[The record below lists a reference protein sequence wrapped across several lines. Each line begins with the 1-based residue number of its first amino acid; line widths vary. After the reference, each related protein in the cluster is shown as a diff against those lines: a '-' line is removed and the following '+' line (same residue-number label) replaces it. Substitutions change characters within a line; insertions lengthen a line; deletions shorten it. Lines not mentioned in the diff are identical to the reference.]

1 MSGVLFCE
9 LSGALVA
16 TTADLNKVVSALRL
30 PDLYML
36 SKETAIAFADDQEEA
51 ISLVL
56 KGNSQEHL
64 LRRSSSRLARNL
76 NLLLHRNLPY
86 WRPQSNSVTRRGR
99 PIKISGDTS
108 HRSAI

>member
-16 TTADLNKVVSALRL
+16 TTVDLNKVVSPLRL

-64 LRRSSSRLARNL
+64 WHSSSRLARNL
-76 NLLLHRNLPY
+76 SFHLHRNLPY
-86 WRPQSNSVTRRGR
+86 WRSQSNSVTRRGR